1 MTIASIVAAGL
12 VTWFIFSS
20 TYSATRQPVIDV
32 SDAYLVGGTLYITF
46 RNLGGADVS
55 ISSVSG
61 NCQSGGS
68 FSWSSSTPLTLLK
81 GGTNVVKATVTGNVN
96 DGDLC
101 TAQVVM
107 GGNSLAISFRVV
119 KP

>member
-1 MTIASIVAAGL
+1 
-12 VTWFIFSS
+12 
-20 TYSATRQPVIDV
+20 
-32 SDAYLVGGTLYITF
+32 DAYLVGGTLYITL
-46 RNLGGADVS
+46 RNLGGTDVV

-61 NCQSGGS
+61 SCQSGGR
-68 FSWSSSTPLTLLK
+68 FSSSTPLTLLK
-81 GGTNVVKATVTGNVN
+81 GGTNVVPATVNGNVN
-96 DGDLC
+96 DGDFC